1 MMRVIGAIAGIAL
14 LGAFNG
20 PALAEG
26 EGLSGFQTVEI
37 KVAVPRG
44 EGAPCRISRGLLRAR
59 IGEKLEAGGIPVGT
73 SALTLRASVTTLSDA
88 IQGRCISAVMLE
100 AYTAQTTVLQA
111 TRNSI
116 VANIPLW
123 RATSIASSDAAGHSE
138 RVGSAVAIIS
148 EKFVA
153 DFRSNQ

>member
-1 MMRVIGAIAGIAL
+1 MRIVTGAIAGLAMI
-14 LGAFNG
+14 GAITG
-20 PALAEG
+20 AAQADG

-37 KVAVPRG
+37 LVAVPSS
-44 EGAPCRISRGLLRAR
+44 EGAPCRVDPGLLRAR
-59 IGEKLEAGGIPVGT
+59 IGEKLQAGGIPVGT
-73 SALTLRASVTTLSDA
+73 SALSLRASVTTLSDA
-88 IQGRCISAVMLE
+88 IQGRCISSVLLE

-123 RATSIASSDAAGHSE
+123 RATSIAFSDAPGHSE
-138 RVGSAVAIIS
+138 RVGSAVAIIT

-153 DFRSNQ
+153 AFRANQ

>member
-1 MMRVIGAIAGIAL
+1 MKTLIGAIAGIAL
-14 LGAFNG
+14 IGALSG

-26 EGLSGFQTVEI
+26 EGLSGFRTVEI
-37 KVAVPRG
+37 QVEVPRA
-44 EGAPCRISRGLLRAR
+44 EGTPCRIDPALLQAR
-59 IGEKLEAGGIPVGT
+59 IAGALQAAKIPIGT

-88 IQGRCISAVMLE
+88 IQGRCTSVLHLE

-123 RATSIASSDAAGHSE
+123 RGTSIANSDAAGHNE
-138 RVGSAVAIIS
+138 RMGATAAIIS
-148 EKFVA
+148 DKFA
-153 DFRSNQ
+153 AAFRANQ

>member
-1 MMRVIGAIAGIAL
+1 MRIVTGAIAGIAMI
-14 LGAFNG
+14 GALAG
-20 PALAEG
+20 PAQADG

-37 KVAVPRG
+37 QVAVPRG
-44 EGAPCRISRGLLRAR
+44 EGTPCRISRGLLRAR
-59 IGEKLEAGGIPVGT
+59 IGEKLQAGGIPIGT

-88 IQGRCISAVMLE
+88 IQGRCISSVMLE

-123 RATSIASSDAAGHSE
+123 RATSIASSDAPGHSE

-153 DFRSNQ
+153 AFRASQ

>member
-1 MMRVIGAIAGIAL
+1 MRTVIGAIAGIAF
-14 LGAFNG
+14 LGALAG
-20 PALAEG
+20 PAQAAG

-37 KVAVPRG
+37 QVAVPRG
-44 EGAPCRISRGLLRAR
+44 EGTPCKIDPRLLRAR
-59 IGEKLEAGGIPVGT
+59 IGEKMQAGGIPIGT

-88 IQGRCISAVMLE
+88 IQGRCISSVLLE

-123 RATSIASSDAAGHSE
+123 RATSIASSDAPGHSE
-138 RVGSAVAIIS
+138 RVGSAVAIIT

-153 DFRSNQ
+153 EFKANQ

>member
-1 MMRVIGAIAGIAL
+1 MIGAIAGIAL
-14 LGAFNG
+14 FGVFAG
-20 PALAEG
+20 PAHADG

-37 KVAVPRG
+37 QVAVPRG
-44 EGAPCRISRGLLRAR
+44 EGTPCKIDPGLLRAR
-59 IGEKLEAGGIPVGT
+59 ISEKLLAGGIPIGT
-73 SALTLRASVTTLSDA
+73 SALTLRASATTLSDA
-88 IQGRCISAVMLE
+88 IQGRCISSVLLE
-100 AYTAQTTVLQA
+100 AYTAQTTALQA

-138 RVGSAVAIIS
+138 RVGSAIAIIS

-153 DFRSNQ
+153 AFKANQ